1 MSEDKGRV
9 GRPEASQKARAMK
22 NVKLNKKDVEAYLKE
37 MEAREAEA
45 QKYYRINNISEKDPA
60 YMDQD
65 ELREWMRVRN
75 RKKEQSRSNL
85 QDW

>member
-1 MSEDKGRV
+1 MAEDKGKV

-22 NVKLNKKDVEAYLKE
+22 NIKLNKKDVEAYLKE

-45 QKYYRINNISEKDPA
+45 QKYYRINNISEKNPE
-60 YMDQD
+60 YMNQE
-65 ELREWMRVRN
+65 ELREWLKIRN
-75 RKKEQSRSNL
+75 RKKEKARNNE